1 MLTIQHKMYGEGKV
15 INKEMKENDIIL
27 TAQFGDGSE
36 RRFAAE
42 SFRLGFVSADGELK
56 NEIDGVIAAQQ
67 AAMTAWRNSVS
78 AAAPAPVVTAPV
90 TSARHGRT
98 PTRKVMA
105 KGPIQ
110 EQYEM
115 YLEAAGYA
123 VFTVNGYAS
132 TVPQYSRA
140 IEKVLQKEALTWA
153 ELKKNIDNV
162 IPKYDVGGVFEDFG
176 NQSKKTVIN
185 ALRRFGEFALVA

>member
-15 INKEMKENDIIL
+15 INKEMKGNDIII
-27 TAQFGDGSE
+27 TAQFADGSE
-36 RRFAAE
+36 RQFAAE
-42 SFRLGFVSADGELK
+42 SFRLGFVSASGVLK
-56 NEIDGVIAAQQ
+56 EEIDVVIAAQQ
-67 AAMTAWRNSVS
+67 AAMAAWRNSISV
-78 AAAPAPVVTAPV
+78 AAPAPVVTAPA
-90 TSARHGRT
+90 SSGRHGRT
-98 PTRKVMA
+98 PTHRVIV
-105 KGPIQ
+105 KGAIQ

-123 VFTVNGYAS
+123 VFTVNGSAS

-140 IEKVLQKEALTWA
+140 IEKVIQKENLTWA